1 MLSAIGSFLGNF
13 RAVFLGIVFAY
24 VLNPVADFFYFK
36 VLKKM
41 KTGQTR
47 WGLAVALA
55 VLSGLLLLL
64 LLLGTLI
71 PQLVQSV
78 AAFSENIDS
87 YAASMIKMLENSPLK
102 NFVDAEGLATLSQNA
117 LSSITNFVRENSG
130 RILSS
135 AANSGKGIITA
146 VIAAIL
152 AVYLLID
159 KKRVMSGFWRFL
171 RSILPPGKTEEIMDF
186 SLRCHM
192 ILMNYLG
199 QTLLDTLIV
208 GLVNALFM
216 IICRM
221 DYVGLVSVVVAV
233 TNLIPNFGPIIGMV
247 IGGFVLMLVNPLHAL
262 MFVVFSI
269 ALQFV
274 DGYILKPKLFSGT
287 LGVSGLLILVASIVL
302 GNMFGVWGM
311 ILSVPIAAILSF
323 VWRDYVVPRREKK
336 RRTASSKKAKEPKGE
351 EAPQDAEKADGQNPS
366 A

>member
-1 MLSAIGSFLGNF
+1 MTNFSTVLSAIGSFLGNF

-24 VLNPVADFFYFK
+24 VLNPVASFFYFK

-78 AAFSENIDS
+78 ATFSENIDS

-102 NFVDAEGLATLSQNA
+102 SFVDAEGLATLSQNA

-216 IICRM
+216 IICPHYRHG
-221 DYVGLVSVVVAV
+221 DRRLCALAGQSSARADVCGIQHCAPVRGRLYPEAKAVLRYPWCFRPSDSGGQHRAGKHVRCLGDDPVGSHRGDSELCLA
-233 TNLIPNFGPIIGMV
+233 
-247 IGGFVLMLVNPLHAL
+247 
-262 MFVVFSI
+262 
-269 ALQFV
+269 
-274 DGYILKPKLFSGT
+274 
-287 LGVSGLLILVASIVL
+287 
-302 GNMFGVWGM
+302 
-311 ILSVPIAAILSF
+311 
-323 VWRDYVVPRREKK
+323 
-336 RRTASSKKAKEPKGE
+336 
-351 EAPQDAEKADGQNPS
+351 
-366 A
+366 